1 MTWRSGWATVH
12 VRRQTKLELVKAI
25 IELEKR
31 GYECKAPIQEIKKD
45 GKRYNKTDNN
55 GYIRRKFESNF
66 DQTYYQV
73 YMKKVEVET
82 K

>member
-1 MTWRSGWATVH
+1 MTWRSGWAIVH

-31 GYECKAPIQEIKKD
+31 GYECKAPIQEIRTD
-45 GKRYNKTDNN
+45 GKRYSKTDNN
-55 GYIRRKFESNF
+55 GFVRRRFESNF

-73 YMKKVEVET
+73 YMKKVEVAT